1 MTVAG
6 RSARRVDGQ
15 GGAGARRRA
24 LPARVWRTAA
34 QCGLSVWRHHQRES
48 VVGRPEGAQ
57 PPNTAGGN
65 ITKGGT
71 STRGNPTRQHQ
82 RLGRAPCW
90 AILLL
95 LRPLSLPPLLLLLR
109 LPPACHRHHIPRLS
123 AGRHSTQ
130 TTVGSPSLCDR
141 PRGGGGRGAA
151 RKLLGLEPAARLGL

>member
-34 QCGLSVWRHHQRES
+34 RCGLSVWRHHHRES
-48 VVGRPEGAQ
+48 VVGRTEGAQ

-65 ITKGGT
+65 ITKGGK
-71 STRGNPTRQHQ
+71 STRGNPTCQHQ
-82 RLGRAPCW
+82 RLGRALCW

-95 LRPLSLPPLLLLLR
+95 LRPLSLPPLLLLLLR
-109 LPPACHRHHIPRLS
+109 LLLL
-123 AGRHSTQ
+123 
-130 TTVGSPSLCDR
+130 PSLR
-141 PRGGGGRGAA
+141 
-151 RKLLGLEPAARLGL
+151 LAARLFSCASASENPLSPQMLGRGPC